1 MEAATKKS
9 PADILYNEVWELS
22 RTIVDARKQIGA
34 LRPSTLKSKNV
45 SAALLEMDEIVKATE
60 EASNTIMDSAEKMSG
75 ADASDAGYV
84 SLVQE
89 NCSNIFE
96 ACVFQDLTGQ
106 RISKV
111 MKTLEL
117 VDEHLQALQDLLGP
131 EFEEPEDEADKIE
144 GDAALLNGPALEGE
158 AISQDDIDALFD

>member
-1 MEAATKKS
+1 MDAATKRN

-22 RTIVDARKQIGA
+22 RTIVEARKQIGA
-34 LRPSTLKSKNV
+34 LRPSSLKTKNV

-60 EASNTIMDSAEKMSG
+60 EASNTIMDSAERMS
-75 ADASDAGYV
+75 AANATDAGYAN
-84 SLVQE
+84 LIQE
-89 NCSNIFE
+89 NCSSIFE

-117 VDEHLQALQDLLGP
+117 VDNHLQALQDLLGP
-131 EFEEPEDEADKIE
+131 EYEEQEDEAE
-144 GDAALLNGPALEGE
+144 EVTGDAALLNGPALEGE

>member
-1 MEAATKKS
+1 MEAATRKS
-9 PADILYNEVWELS
+9 PADVLYNEVWELS
-22 RTIVDARKQIGA
+22 RTIVEARKQIGA
-34 LRPSTLKSKNV
+34 LRPSSLKTKNV

-60 EASNTIMDSAEKMSG
+60 AASNTIMDSAEKMSA
-75 ADASDAGYV
+75 ADAADAGYAE
-84 SLVQE
+84 LVQE

-117 VDEHLQALQDLLGP
+117 VDAHLQALQDLLGP
-131 EFEEPEDEADKIE
+131 EYAEPDDEAGEPE
-144 GDAALLNGPALEGE
+144 GDAALLNGPALEGQ